1 MSRWWPRSLAGQAIA
16 LQILVIAVV
25 VLVGSALALFD
36 ARNDGDAAA
45 RQQVLGIATA
55 LADSPSTAAAIQSG
69 RATETLQPVTEA
81 VRKNTDIAF
90 ITIMAPDRTRFTHTD
105 PTQIGGKYIGTI
117 EPALRGETFTE
128 VYTGTLG
135 PSIRAVAPVRD
146 GTGRIVGLVSAGI
159 LQQSLADRW
168 RSQVPT
174 IVAVSLGALA
184 IALVGVWAIRRRLLR
199 QTHGLRPDELRVMY
213 EHHDA
218 ILHSVSEGLIVLDRN
233 GVALAND
240 EARRLLALPPGPVDR
255 SDLPEFLRTYN
266 PGARDEVHVTE
277 DRVLVVNRSP
287 VRQRARA
294 TSEVVTIRDR
304 TELQGALGELSSLK
318 VLTDTLR
325 SQAHEAANKL
335 HTIVTM
341 VEMGRADE
349 AVKFATNE
357 LELSQQLVD
366 RLSSAVGEPALV
378 ALLLGKTAQA
388 DERGIELTVTEETHL
403 PSNADDLA
411 LSGQEMVTVLGNLI
425 DNAMDACDRE
435 DPWVEVTVSQ
445 DDGTLL
451 IRVADS
457 GPGMDAGTFEKAM
470 QRGYSTKS
478 GSDAEQHGLGLGAG
492 RPGGEAPQRHADR
505 RRDIRVGGD
514 GDGEIVISVL
524 IVEDEPLIAE
534 AHRTYLGRLQGFS
547 VAAVAHTARDAMR
560 AASEAAASET
570 PIDLV
575 LLDIGL
581 PDASG
586 IALASGLSGLRP
598 APDIIAITSERDLEM
613 VRAAVGHGALAYL
626 LKPFTFAAFRDRLER
641 YQRYR
646 EALPA
651 GTDAA
656 SQAEVDRALAE
667 LRVGADRSA
676 APKGA
681 APGTNDEIARAV
693 RDSADGITADE
704 VAKQVGVSRVTAWR
718 YLERLAD
725 EGTLTRQTDYGKAGR
740 PKTRYTWR

>member
-1 MSRWWPRSLAGQAIA
+1 MNRSRLRPIGRSRPWSLATQAIA

-25 VLVGSALALFD
+25 VLAGSALALVD
-36 ARNDGDAAA
+36 AARDGDDAA

-117 EPALRGETFTE
+117 DPALRGETFTE

-174 IVAVSLGALA
+174 IVAVSVGALA

-233 GVALAND
+233 GVALVND

-255 SDLPEFLRTYN
+255 TDLPQFLRTYN
-266 PGARDEVHVTE
+266 PGARDEVHVTD

-287 VRQRARA
+287 VEDGPRDA
-294 TSEVVTIRDR
+294 EVVTIRDR

-349 AVKFATNE
+349 AVKFATDE

-425 DNAMDACDRE
+425 DNAMDACDRD
-435 DPWVEVTVSQ
+435 DPWVEVTVAQ
-445 DDGTLL
+445 DNGTLL

-457 GPGMDAGTFEKAM
+457 GPGMDPATFEKAM

-478 GSDAEQHGLGLGAG
+478 GSDAEQHGLGLALV
-492 RPGGEAPQRHADR
+492 AQVVKRH
-505 RRDIRVGGD
+505 
-514 GDGEIVISVL
+514 
-524 IVEDEPLIAE
+524 
-534 AHRTYLGRLQGFS
+534 
-547 VAAVAHTARDAMR
+547 
-560 AASEAAASET
+560 
-570 PIDLV
+570 
-575 LLDIGL
+575 
-581 PDASG
+581 
-586 IALASGLSGLRP
+586 
-598 APDIIAITSERDLEM
+598 
-613 VRAAVGHGALAYL
+613 
-626 LKPFTFAAFRDRLER
+626 
-641 YQRYR
+641 
-646 EALPA
+646 
-651 GTDAA
+651 
-656 SQAEVDRALAE
+656 
-667 LRVGADRSA
+667 
-676 APKGA
+676 
-681 APGTNDEIARAV
+681 N
-693 RDSADGITADE
+693 
-704 VAKQVGVSRVTAWR
+704 
-718 YLERLAD
+718 
-725 EGTLTRQTDYGKAGR
+725 GTLTADVTYGSVVTVTVKS
-740 PKTRYTWR
+740 

>member
-1 MSRWWPRSLAGQAIA
+1 MSKWWPRSLAGQAIA

-25 VLVGSALALFD
+25 VLAGSALALVD

-135 PSIRAVAPVRD
+135 PSIRAIAPVRD

-240 EARRLLALPPGPVDR
+240 EARRLLALPPGPVNR

-266 PGARDEVHVTE
+266 PGARDEVHVTQ

-287 VRQRARA
+287 VTDKRTRDTRP
-294 TSEVVTIRDR
+294 SEVVTIRDR

-349 AVKFATNE
+349 AVRFATNE

-388 DERGIELTVTEETHL
+388 DERGIELTVTEETHM

-445 DDGTLL
+445 EDGTLL

-457 GPGMDAGTFEKAM
+457 GPGMDARTFEKAM

-478 GSDAEQHGLGLGAG
+478 GTDTEAHGLGLALV
-492 RPGGEAPQRHADR
+492 AQVVKRH
-505 RRDIRVGGD
+505 
-514 GDGEIVISVL
+514 
-524 IVEDEPLIAE
+524 
-534 AHRTYLGRLQGFS
+534 
-547 VAAVAHTARDAMR
+547 
-560 AASEAAASET
+560 
-570 PIDLV
+570 
-575 LLDIGL
+575 
-581 PDASG
+581 
-586 IALASGLSGLRP
+586 
-598 APDIIAITSERDLEM
+598 
-613 VRAAVGHGALAYL
+613 
-626 LKPFTFAAFRDRLER
+626 
-641 YQRYR
+641 
-646 EALPA
+646 
-651 GTDAA
+651 
-656 SQAEVDRALAE
+656 
-667 LRVGADRSA
+667 
-676 APKGA
+676 
-681 APGTNDEIARAV
+681 N
-693 RDSADGITADE
+693 
-704 VAKQVGVSRVTAWR
+704 
-718 YLERLAD
+718 
-725 EGTLTRQTDYGKAGR
+725 GTLTADVTYASVVTVTVKS
-740 PKTRYTWR
+740 

>member
-1 MSRWWPRSLAGQAIA
+1 LNRWWPRSLAGQAIA
-16 LQILVIAVV
+16 LQIVVIAVV
-25 VLVGSALALFD
+25 VLAGSALALFD
-36 ARNDGDAAA
+36 AARDGDAAA

-69 RATETLQPVTEA
+69 NATATLQPVTEA
-81 VRKNTDIAF
+81 VRKNTNIAF

-117 EPALRGETFTE
+117 EPALRGETFAE

-159 LQQSLADRW
+159 LQQRLADRW

-174 IVAVSLGALA
+174 IVAVSLAALA

-240 EARRLLALPPGPVDR
+240 EARRLLTLPPGPVNR

-277 DRVLVVNRSP
+277 DRVLVVNRSLVEDAP
-287 VRQRARA
+287 RD
-294 TSEVVTIRDR
+294 SEVVTIRDR

-349 AVKFATNE
+349 AVTFATNE

-425 DNAMDACDRE
+425 DNAMDACDRD
-435 DPWVEVTVSQ
+435 DPWIEVTVSQ
-445 DDGTLL
+445 HNGTLL

-478 GSDAEQHGLGLGAG
+478 GSDGEQHGLGLALV
-492 RPGGEAPQRHADR
+492 AQVVKRH
-505 RRDIRVGGD
+505 
-514 GDGEIVISVL
+514 
-524 IVEDEPLIAE
+524 
-534 AHRTYLGRLQGFS
+534 
-547 VAAVAHTARDAMR
+547 
-560 AASEAAASET
+560 
-570 PIDLV
+570 
-575 LLDIGL
+575 
-581 PDASG
+581 
-586 IALASGLSGLRP
+586 
-598 APDIIAITSERDLEM
+598 
-613 VRAAVGHGALAYL
+613 
-626 LKPFTFAAFRDRLER
+626 
-641 YQRYR
+641 
-646 EALPA
+646 
-651 GTDAA
+651 
-656 SQAEVDRALAE
+656 
-667 LRVGADRSA
+667 
-676 APKGA
+676 
-681 APGTNDEIARAV
+681 N
-693 RDSADGITADE
+693 
-704 VAKQVGVSRVTAWR
+704 
-718 YLERLAD
+718 
-725 EGTLTRQTDYGKAGR
+725 GTLTADVTYGSVV
-740 PKTRYTWR
+740 TVTVTS

>member
-1 MSRWWPRSLAGQAIA
+1 VSRWWPRSLAGQAIA

-25 VLVGSALALFD
+25 VLAGSALALFD
-36 ARNDGDAAA
+36 AARDGDAAA

-55 LADSPSTAAAIQSG
+55 LADSPSTAAAIESG

-105 PTQIGGKYIGTI
+105 PTQIGQKYIGTI
-117 EPALRGETFTE
+117 EPALRGETFAE

-146 GTGRIVGLVSAGI
+146 STGRIVGLVSAGI

-168 RSQVPT
+168 RAQVPT
-174 IVAVSLGALA
+174 IVAVSLAALA

-199 QTHGLRPDELRVMY
+199 QTRGLRPDELRVMY

-233 GVALAND
+233 GVALVND

-255 SDLPEFLRTYN
+255 AGLPEFLRTYN

-287 VRQRARA
+287 VEDGPRDA
-294 TSEVVTIRDR
+294 EVVTIRDR
-304 TELQGALGELSSLK
+304 TELQGALGELNSLK

-349 AVKFATNE
+349 AVTFATNE

-388 DERGIELTVTEETHL
+388 DERGIELTVTEDTHL
-403 PSNADDLA
+403 SSNVDDLA
-411 LSGQEMVTVLGNLI
+411 LTGQEMVTVLGNLI
-425 DNAMDACDRE
+425 DNAMDACDRD

-445 DDGTLL
+445 DDGMLL

-470 QRGYSTKS
+470 QRGYSTKT
-478 GSDAEQHGLGLGAG
+478 GSDAEQHGLGLALV
-492 RPGGEAPQRHADR
+492 AQVVKRH
-505 RRDIRVGGD
+505 
-514 GDGEIVISVL
+514 
-524 IVEDEPLIAE
+524 
-534 AHRTYLGRLQGFS
+534 
-547 VAAVAHTARDAMR
+547 
-560 AASEAAASET
+560 
-570 PIDLV
+570 
-575 LLDIGL
+575 
-581 PDASG
+581 
-586 IALASGLSGLRP
+586 
-598 APDIIAITSERDLEM
+598 
-613 VRAAVGHGALAYL
+613 
-626 LKPFTFAAFRDRLER
+626 
-641 YQRYR
+641 
-646 EALPA
+646 
-651 GTDAA
+651 
-656 SQAEVDRALAE
+656 
-667 LRVGADRSA
+667 
-676 APKGA
+676 
-681 APGTNDEIARAV
+681 N
-693 RDSADGITADE
+693 
-704 VAKQVGVSRVTAWR
+704 
-718 YLERLAD
+718 
-725 EGTLTRQTDYGKAGR
+725 GTLTADVTYGSVVTVTVKS
-740 PKTRYTWR
+740 

>member
-1 MSRWWPRSLAGQAIA
+1 LKRWWPRSLAGQAIA

-25 VLVGSALALFD
+25 VLAGSALALFD
-36 ARNDGDAAA
+36 ASRDGDATA
-45 RQQVLGIATA
+45 REQVISIATA
-55 LADSPSTAAAIQSG
+55 LADSPSTAAAIESG
-69 RATETLQPVTEA
+69 RATEVLQPVTEA
-81 VRKNTDIAF
+81 VRTNTQIAF

-105 PTQIGGKYIGTI
+105 PNQIGAKYIGTI
-117 EPALRGETFTE
+117 EPALRGETFSE

-135 PSIRAVAPVRD
+135 PSIRAMAPVRNES
-146 GTGRIVGLVSAGI
+146 GRIVGLVSAGI

-174 IVAVSLGALA
+174 IAAVSIAALA
-184 IALVGVWAIRRRLLR
+184 VALVGVWAIRRRLLR

-240 EARRLLALPPGPVDR
+240 EARRLLALPPGPVER

-266 PGARDEVHVTE
+266 PGARDEVHVTD

-287 VRQRARA
+287 VEDKRTRDTQS
-294 TSEVVTIRDR
+294 SEVVTIRDR

-349 AVKFATNE
+349 AVTFATNE

-403 PSNADDLA
+403 PSNVDDLA

-445 DDGTLL
+445 TDGTLS
-451 IRVADS
+451 IQVADS
-457 GPGMDAGTFEKAM
+457 GPGMDAATFETAM
-470 QRGYSTKS
+470 QRGYSTK
-478 GSDAEQHGLGLGAG
+478 GESDHHGLGLALV
-492 RPGGEAPQRHADR
+492 AQVVKRHN
-505 RRDIRVGGD
+505 
-514 GDGEIVISVL
+514 
-524 IVEDEPLIAE
+524 
-534 AHRTYLGRLQGFS
+534 
-547 VAAVAHTARDAMR
+547 
-560 AASEAAASET
+560 
-570 PIDLV
+570 
-575 LLDIGL
+575 
-581 PDASG
+581 
-586 IALASGLSGLRP
+586 
-598 APDIIAITSERDLEM
+598 
-613 VRAAVGHGALAYL
+613 
-626 LKPFTFAAFRDRLER
+626 
-641 YQRYR
+641 
-646 EALPA
+646 
-651 GTDAA
+651 GT
-656 SQAEVDRALAE
+656 L
-667 LRVGADRSA
+667 
-676 APKGA
+676 
-681 APGTNDEIARAV
+681 
-693 RDSADGITADE
+693 SAD
-704 VAKQVGVSRVTAWR
+704 VSYGSVVTV
-718 YLERLAD
+718 
-725 EGTLTRQTDYGKAGR
+725 TVTS
-740 PKTRYTWR
+740 